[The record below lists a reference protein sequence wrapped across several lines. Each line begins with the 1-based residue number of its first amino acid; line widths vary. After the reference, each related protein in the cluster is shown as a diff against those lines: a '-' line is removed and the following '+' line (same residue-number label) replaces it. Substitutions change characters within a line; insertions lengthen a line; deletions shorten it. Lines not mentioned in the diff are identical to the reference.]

1 MRGGGGGDGDGGSGG
16 GMVAMVLMA
25 SVRLSL
31 SSVTFSFSG
40 SVSHC
45 TSECVGCGDTS
56 WASWAETEFCLNERA
71 RRVAESFRD
80 HLFHSV

>member
-1 MRGGGGGDGDGGSGG
+1 MRGGGRGDGDGGGDG
-16 GMVAMVLMA
+16 TVAMVLMA

-45 TSECVGCGDTS
+45 TSACVDCGMWSVEDTS
-56 WASWAETEFCLNERA
+56 RASWADSLRL
-71 RRVAESFRD
+71 SFA
-80 HLFHSV
+80 